1 MGDNVVSDVP
11 YVDGGEYVR
20 ADLLAFVG
28 SRQRQSGV
36 LWGARRPGALIC
48 TSGGRHGIRAG
59 YQDQEFLGGWIY
71 FGQGTSGDQ
80 SLTNPANRRLAS
92 RAYSIL
98 LFTTRE
104 PTACEIRS
112 AGNYGKRFRYQGEF
126 NVLDYDLV
134 QVAYGSRAGQTLIQF
149 NLVRI
154 SGAEDETYYSSTST
168 VNVRAISQTGAATA
182 IRERIASYR
191 IRSQQV
197 RKSALDRAAGHCEGC
212 NAPAPFI
219 TEEGAP
225 FLEVHHILRL
235 ADEGLDALENVAA
248 LCPNCHRRA
257 HYSLDQASF
266 RQQLLSRVRVIE
278 S

>member
-1 MGDNVVSDVP
+1 MGDDMMSDVP
-11 YVDGGEYVR
+11 YFDGGEYVR

-28 SRQRQSGV
+28 SKQRQSGV
-36 LWGARRPGALIC
+36 LWGARRPGVLIC
-48 TSGGRHGIRAG
+48 TSGGRHGLRAG
-59 YQDQEFLGGWIY
+59 YQDQEFPGGWIY

-92 RAYSIL
+92 GAFSIL

-104 PTACEIRS
+104 PTASEIRS

-134 QVAYGSRAGQTLIQF
+134 QAAYGSRAGQTLLQF

-154 SGAEDETYYSSTST
+154 SDSKDDYSLVST
-168 VNVRAISQTGAATA
+168 VNGPPIDQTGAATA
-182 IRERIASYR
+182 IRERIAFYR
-191 IRSQQV
+191 LRSQQV

-219 TEEGAP
+219 TEEGTP

-235 ADEGLDALENVAA
+235 ADDGLDALENVAA

-257 HYSLDQASF
+257 HYSLDQTSF
-266 RQQLLSRVRVIE
+266 RQQLLSQVRGGLNAG
-278 S
+278 